1 MRIGGLDFRNKR
13 VIKTS
18 LATFMTL
25 MIMLIFSSEI
35 AIDPVETIKPELAII
50 QPNSTLIDSNPS
62 YDEALEEREED
73 ISDQEEISDQED
85 VTDSGEEELLIPDG
99 DIIILPPREPSIV
112 DGTKKAVTLRDR
124 FILGAANQYGVT
136 TSYNGAYKK
145 LSYPNGDVDL
155 STGVCTD
162 VIVRA
167 FRAVDIDLQKEMH
180 QDMKRYFRKYP
191 KKWGLRRPDRNIDHR
206 RVPNMEVYFKRKG
219 YKIPIGKQGDFSSYQ
234 PGDLVVWRI
243 NNDLTHIGIVSDQK
257 VYETSRYYIIHNP
270 FQGVEISDWL
280 VEFEII
286 NHFRMFGDKKK

>member
-1 MRIGGLDFRNKR
+1 MRIRGLEFSHRR
-13 VIKTS
+13 VIKTV
-18 LATFMTL
+18 LATVVTL
-25 MIMLIFSSEI
+25 TIVFIFSSEI
-35 AIDPVETIKPELAII
+35 AIDSVKNITPQLAVI

-62 YDEALEEREED
+62 YDEELEARE
-73 ISDQEEISDQED
+73 EEISDQED
-85 VTDSGEEELLIPDG
+85 RADRAEEERMIPEDE
-99 DIIILPPREPSIV
+99 IIILPPREPSIV

-124 FILGAANQYGVT
+124 FILGAMSQFGVT
-136 TSYNGAYKK
+136 NSYDGAYKK
-145 LSYPNGDVDL
+145 LTYPNGDVDI

-162 VIVRA
+162 VIVRS

-180 QDMKRYFRKYP
+180 RDMKRNFRKYP

-206 RVPNMEVYFKRKG
+206 RVPNMAVYFKRKG

-257 VYETSRYYIIHNP
+257 VPETSRYYIIHNP

-286 NHFRMFGDKKK
+286 NHFRIFADKE

>member
-1 MRIGGLDFRNKR
+1 MRIRGLEFSHRR
-13 VIKTS
+13 VIKTV
-18 LATFMTL
+18 LATVVTL
-25 MIMLIFSSEI
+25 TIVFIFSSEI
-35 AIDPVETIKPELAII
+35 AIDSVKNITPQLAVI

-62 YDEALEEREED
+62 YDEELEARE
-73 ISDQEEISDQED
+73 EEISDQED
-85 VTDSGEEELLIPDG
+85 RADRAEEERMIPEDE
-99 DIIILPPREPSIV
+99 IIILPPREPSIV

-124 FILGAANQYGVT
+124 FILGAMSQFGVT
-136 TSYNGAYKK
+136 NSYDGAYKK
-145 LSYPNGDVDL
+145 LTYPNGDVDI

-162 VIVRA
+162 VIVRS

-180 QDMKRYFRKYP
+180 RDMKRNFRKYP

-206 RVPNMEVYFKRKG
+206 RVPNMAVYFKRKG

-257 VYETSRYYIIHNP
+257 VPETSRYYIIHNP

-286 NHFRMFGDKKK
+286 NHFRIFSDKE

>member
-1 MRIGGLDFRNKR
+1 MRIRGLEFSNRR
-13 VIKTS
+13 VIKTV
-18 LATFMTL
+18 LATFVTL
-25 MIMLIFSSEI
+25 TIVLIFSSEI
-35 AIDPVETIKPELAII
+35 AIDPVKIITPQLVII

-62 YDEALEEREED
+62 YDEALEGREED
-73 ISDQEEISDQED
+73 IFVQDDM
-85 VTDSGEEELLIPDG
+85 TDRAEEERMIPD
-99 DIIILPPREPSIV
+99 DEIVILPPREPSIV

-136 TSYNGAYKK
+136 NSYDGAYKK
-145 LSYPNGDVDL
+145 LSYPNGDVDI

-167 FRAVDIDLQKEMH
+167 FRSVDIDLQKEMH
-180 QDMKRYFRKYP
+180 RDMKRNFRKYP

-219 YKIPIGKQGDFSSYQ
+219 YKIPVGKQGDFSSYQ

-257 VYETSRYYIIHNP
+257 VPETSRYYIIHNP

-280 VEFEII
+280 GEFEII
-286 NHFRMFGDKKK
+286 NHFRMFTNKK